1 MKRNQKVLR
10 VLRSLE
16 KMGLRHFVHSIG
28 PVKGKILTGIIDNYK
43 PTQILEIGTLYGY
56 SAILMANS
64 LNEEDNNSKPE
75 PFVTTIEIDK
85 ENAIIA
91 KKNVQDAGLSQNIE
105 AINGN
110 ALEVIGNA
118 LEVIPT
124 LEKQFDFLF
133 LDATK
138 VEYLAYL
145 KVAEGFLH
153 SGAVV
158 VADNVGVSRNEMSD
172 YLEYVRNSGSYD
184 SKTIQTRLEF
194 TENVKDAMEVS
205 FKIE

>member
-16 KMGLRHFVHSIG
+16 KMGQRHFVPSIG

-91 KKNVQDAGLSQNIE
+91 KKNVQDADLSQNIE
-105 AINGN
+105 VIN
-110 ALEVIGNA
+110 GNA

-124 LEKQFDFLF
+124 LEKQFDLLF

-145 KVAEGFLH
+145 KVTEGFLH

-158 VADNVGVSRNEMSD
+158 VADNVGVSRSEMLD

-205 FKIE
+205 IKIE

>member
-16 KMGLRHFVHSIG
+16 KMGLRHFVPSIG

-64 LNEEDNNSKPE
+64 MNEEDNNSKPE

-105 AINGN
+105 VIN
-110 ALEVIGNA
+110 GNA

>member
-16 KMGLRHFVHSIG
+16 KMGQRHFVPSIG
-28 PVKGKILTGIIDNYK
+28 PVKGKILAGIIDNYK
-43 PTQILEIGTLYGY
+43 PTQILEIGTLFGY

-91 KKNVQDAGLSQNIE
+91 KKNVQNAGLSQNIE
-105 AINGN
+105 VINGS
-110 ALEVIGNA
+110 A

-124 LEKQFDFLF
+124 LEKQFDLLF

-145 KVAEGFLH
+145 KVAEGVLH
-153 SGAVV
+153 PGAVV
-158 VADNVGVSRNEMSD
+158 VADNVGVSRNEMLD

-205 FKIE
+205 IKIE

>member
-16 KMGLRHFVHSIG
+16 KMGQGHFVPSIG

-64 LNEEDNNSKPE
+64 QNEEDNNSKPE

-105 AINGN
+105 VIN
-110 ALEVIGNA
+110 GNA

-158 VADNVGVSRNEMSD
+158 VADNVGISRNEMSD

-194 TENVKDAMEVS
+194 TENVKDAIEVS

>member
-1 MKRNQKVLR
+1 MSLMRMKRNQKVLG

-16 KMGLRHFVHSIG
+16 KMGQRHFVPSIG
-28 PVKGKILTGIIDNYK
+28 PVKGKILTRIIDNYK

-91 KKNVQDAGLSQNIE
+91 KKNVQDADLSQNIE
-105 AINGN
+105 VIN
-110 ALEVIGNA
+110 GNA

-124 LEKQFDFLF
+124 LEKQFDLLF

-158 VADNVGVSRNEMSD
+158 VADNVGVSQNEMLD

-194 TENVKDAMEVS
+194 AENVKDAMEVS
-205 FKIE
+205 IKIE

>member
-1 MKRNQKVLR
+1 MRMKRNQKVLR

-16 KMGLRHFVHSIG
+16 KMGQRHFVPSIG

-75 PFVTTIEIDK
+75 PFVITIEIDK

-91 KKNVQDAGLSQNIE
+91 QKNIQDAGLSQNIE
-105 AINGN
+105 VINGN
-110 ALEVIGNA
+110 ALEA
-118 LEVIPT
+118 IPT
-124 LEKQFDFLF
+124 LEKQFDLLF

-145 KVAEGFLH
+145 KVAEGFLY

-158 VADNVGVSRNEMSD
+158 VADNVGVSRNEMLD

-205 FKIE
+205 IKIE